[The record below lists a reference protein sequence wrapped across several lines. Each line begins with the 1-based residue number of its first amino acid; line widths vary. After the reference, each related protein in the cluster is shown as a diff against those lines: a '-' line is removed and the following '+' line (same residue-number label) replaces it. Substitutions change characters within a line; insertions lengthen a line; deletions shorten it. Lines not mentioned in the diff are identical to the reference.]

1 MYLPC
6 WSSFLQK
13 VELHRKTNCQLD
25 VRLRATC
32 MMRDVDWPETKFS
45 WSLGFLRTQTRQVYI
60 EREELTIL
68 LRVVLLLLVRLYLIF
83 GYITS
88 QKAVKLPS
96 MKVFCEMREGNL
108 IGVDTNEAAH

>member
-1 MYLPC
+1 LVVGI
-6 WSSFLQK
+6 FENANK
-13 VELHRKTNCQLD
+13 E
-25 VRLRATC
+25 
-32 MMRDVDWPETKFS
+32 
-45 WSLGFLRTQTRQVYI
+45 VYI

-108 IGVDTNEAAH
+108 IGVDTNDAGA

>member
-1 MYLPC
+1 
-6 WSSFLQK
+6 
-13 VELHRKTNCQLD
+13 
-25 VRLRATC
+25 

-60 EREELTIL
+60 EREELT
-68 LRVVLLLLVRLYLIF
+68 VLLLLVRLYLIF

-108 IGVDTNEAAH
+108 IGVDTNEAGH

>member
-1 MYLPC
+1 MARN
-6 WSSFLQK
+6 K
-13 VELHRKTNCQLD
+13 IQL
-25 VRLRATC
+25 VVGIFENANK
-32 MMRDVDWPETKFS
+32 E
-45 WSLGFLRTQTRQVYI
+45 VYI

-108 IGVDTNEAAH
+108 IGVDTNEAGHYYKMISRRPGTGLYIF

>member
-1 MYLPC
+1 LARN
-6 WSSFLQK
+6 K
-13 VELHRKTNCQLD
+13 IQL
-25 VRLRATC
+25 VVGIFENANKAPRQL
-32 MMRDVDWPETKFS
+32 
-45 WSLGFLRTQTRQVYI
+45 QVYI

-108 IGVDTNEAAH
+108 IGVDTNEAGH

>member
-1 MYLPC
+1 MLC
-6 WSSFLQK
+6 
-13 VELHRKTNCQLD
+13 
-25 VRLRATC
+25 
-32 MMRDVDWPETKFS
+32 DVDWPETKFS
-45 WSLGFLRTQTRQVYI
+45 WSLGFLRTQVYI

-108 IGVDTNEAAH
+108 IGVDTNEAGH

>member
-1 MYLPC
+1 
-6 WSSFLQK
+6 
-13 VELHRKTNCQLD
+13 
-25 VRLRATC
+25 

-108 IGVDTNEAAH
+108 IGVDTNEAGH

>member
-1 MYLPC
+1 MLC
-6 WSSFLQK
+6 
-13 VELHRKTNCQLD
+13 
-25 VRLRATC
+25 
-32 MMRDVDWPETKFS
+32 DVDWPETKFS
-45 WSLGFLRTQTRQVYI
+45 WSLGFLSANKVHI
-60 EREELTIL
+60 ESEELTIL

-108 IGVDTNEAAH
+108 IGVDMNKAGH